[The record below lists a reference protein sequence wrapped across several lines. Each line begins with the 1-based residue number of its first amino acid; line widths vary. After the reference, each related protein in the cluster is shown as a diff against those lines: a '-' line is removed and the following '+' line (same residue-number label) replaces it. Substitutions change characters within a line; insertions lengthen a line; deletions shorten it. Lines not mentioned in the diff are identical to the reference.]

1 MIQLGTILKVTD
13 KTGVVLVQCIKI
25 LGASSKKRIAFI
37 GDVILVSVK
46 WINPRKFVKV
56 KERKKKQYAKGTLHR
71 ALIVRTRTNYRR
83 MQNLF
88 ISFNENSV
96 VLVTK
101 NVVPL
106 SNRVYGPILKE
117 FCMRW
122 PSLGCVS
129 RCII

>member
-13 KTGVVLVQCIKI
+13 KTGVVLAQCIKI
-25 LGASSKKRIAFI
+25 LGASSKKRIALI
-37 GDVILVSVK
+37 GDVILISVK
-46 WINPRKFVKV
+46 WINPRKFLNV
-56 KERKKKQYAKGTLHR
+56 KERKKKQFAKGTLHR
-71 ALIVRTRTNYRR
+71 ALIIRSKVNFIRTLGVY
-83 MQNLF
+83 LKF
-88 ISFNENSV
+88 DENSI

-106 SNRVYGPILKE
+106 CNRVYGPVLKE

-129 RCII
+129 RCIL